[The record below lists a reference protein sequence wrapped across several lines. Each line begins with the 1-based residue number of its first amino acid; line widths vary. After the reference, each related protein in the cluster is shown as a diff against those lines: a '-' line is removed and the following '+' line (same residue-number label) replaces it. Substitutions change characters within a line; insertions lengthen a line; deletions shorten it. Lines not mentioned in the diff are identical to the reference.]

1 MEKDELERAGEHVKV
16 AGEIVVDTANK
27 MKGKCKEALEDAA
40 LSLER
45 AEGDIE
51 EVENTDS
58 C

>member
-1 MEKDELERAGEHVKV
+1 MEKDELERAEEHVKV
-16 AGEIVVDTANK
+16 AGEIVMDTAKN
-27 MKGKCKEALEDAA
+27 MKGKCRETLEDAA

>member
-16 AGEIVVDTANK
+16 AGEIVMDTAKN
-27 MKGKCKEALEDAA
+27 MKGKCREVLEDAA

-45 AEGDIE
+45 AEGDIK
-51 EVENTDS
+51 EVESTDS